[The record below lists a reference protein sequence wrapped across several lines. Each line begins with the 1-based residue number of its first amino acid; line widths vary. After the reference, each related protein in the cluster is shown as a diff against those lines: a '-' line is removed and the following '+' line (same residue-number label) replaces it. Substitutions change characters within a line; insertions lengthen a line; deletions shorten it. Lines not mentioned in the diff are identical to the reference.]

1 MDGAETQKFGSIA
14 LFRDLRTRHL
24 HASQTAFVARGRSRH
39 RRCLVEC
46 WMPGRSTFSASLRRK
61 CSLLIAA
68 RGMLA
73 ITGGMGR
80 SVGGMVPEMRR
91 SVSLR
96 TVSMTFMWQLLTA
109 LGQHAQ
115 QWSEPM
121 QELRRK
127 NQAGFHCAM
136 RETYRQLCENA
147 ESHAECWRIERSA
160 QGLFVTFEAW
170 FPYSVIQIADLLR
183 TQDFSVPQVQFCIQ
197 YIERTLARVARTA

>member
-1 MDGAETQKFGSIA
+1 
-14 LFRDLRTRHL
+14 
-24 HASQTAFVARGRSRH
+24 
-39 RRCLVEC
+39 
-46 WMPGRSTFSASLRRK
+46 MPGRSTFSASLRRK

-68 RGMLA
+68 GGMLA

-136 RETYRQLCENA
+136 RETYR
-147 ESHAECWRIERSA
+147 
-160 QGLFVTFEAW
+160 
-170 FPYSVIQIADLLR
+170 
-183 TQDFSVPQVQFCIQ
+183 
-197 YIERTLARVARTA
+197 